1 MLNKLLGIVGI
12 FLITLTGLAINPSQ
26 EEMIPVMPTHQT
38 SMIVNGAAPQELR
51 DESVYRWLSGSFR
64 IENKTGKGSIFGSG
78 TMCYYDRQTNT
89 AYIISCGHLF
99 NGGEKTMFIDT
110 WYKNGVKLATP
121 ARYKADVIGYSA
133 REDIA
138 FFKFTPDWVPNE
150 YFPIAPLNTNVEG
163 YLWSVGCDGGREV
176 AAYKV
181 KATGMEGKGSDSF
194 LITRENSPRH
204 GRSGG
209 GLMTPEGWYVGIC
222 VRSSDPYNGTG
233 IGLFV
238 PLTRIH
244 AYCNSNNLGFLLGLQ
259 PGNNRLSGIPIID
272 RTEQQGNYP
281 RDYIPLP

>member
-1 MLNKLLGIVGI
+1 MLNKLLGILGI
-12 FLITLTGLAINPSQ
+12 FLIAVCAFAITPN
-26 EEMIPVMPTHQT
+26 EEIIPVMPTHQT
-38 SMIVNGAAPQELR
+38 SMVVNGAAPEELR
-51 DESVYRWLSGSFR
+51 DASVYRWLSGSFR
-64 IENKTGKGSIFGSG
+64 IENKTGRGSIFGSG

-121 ARYKADVIGYSA
+121 ARYTADVIGYDSK
-133 REDIA
+133 EDIA

-150 YFPIAPLNTNVEG
+150 YFPIAPLDLKVDG
-163 YLWSVGCDGGREV
+163 YLWSAGCDGGREV

-181 KATGMEGKGSDSF
+181 KTSGMEGRGSDSF

-209 GLMTPEGWYVGIC
+209 GLMTNEGWYVGIC
-222 VRSSDPYNGTG
+222 VRSSDPFNGTG

-238 PLTRIH
+238 PLSRIH
-244 AYCNSNNLGFLLGLQ
+244 AYCNSHNLGFLLGRQ
-259 PGNNRLSGIPIID
+259 PGNNRLLELPIID
-272 RTEQQGNYP
+272 RMGQQGNYP